1 MELGAQATVNA
12 EELLVHDSGERKG
25 AEGLHAG
32 LVHDLGVLVL
42 ALELE
47 GEVISQVTT
56 LVVSSQQPEGLGVVN
71 LQTPQVEDTLYTEVA
86 TVDVITEEQVSGLSR
101 VTANFEQLH
110 EIVVL
115 AVDVTTYG
123 DGGVHLEKVWL
134 GAQEL
139 CTLMNDPE
147 SLLLSETALAIEV
160 LLEELDVGLGL
171 SLVLEELV
179 VGRLVHGGC
188 LDIYEAT
195 ASQLHEHQG
204 RNGMAME
211 EEAALKNGPKH
222 CRYVGE
228 SVKV

>member
-1 MELGAQATVNA
+1 MNA

-47 GEVISQVTT
+47 GEVVGQVAT

-71 LQTPQVEDTLYTEVA
+71 LQTPKVEDTLYAEVT
-86 TVDVITEEQVSGLSR
+86 TVDVVTKEQVSGLGR
-101 VTANFEQLH
+101 VAANFKQLH

-115 AVDVTTYG
+115 AVDVTADG
-123 DGGVHLEKVWL
+123 DGGVHLEKVGL

-139 CTLMNDPE
+139 CALANDPE
-147 SLLLSETALAIEV
+147 SLLLGEAALAIEM
-160 LLEELDVGLGL
+160 LLEELNVGLGL
-171 SLVLEELV
+171 GLVLEELI

-188 LDIYEAT
+188 LDIYKEAI
-195 ASQLHEHQG
+195 ASQLHEHQS
-204 RNGMAME
+204 RNDMAMAS
-211 EEAALKNGPKH
+211 EAVLKNGQQH
-222 CRYVGE
+222 
-228 SVKV
+228 